1 MQIVTARNHRT
12 PARECY
18 LNTIIFC
25 RVFSGRGKPSVP
37 GEQLGKTAFG
47 SVSGTRHRVSTQQDI
62 HLYTAVAFACCDL
75 IMQ

>member
-47 SVSGTRHRVSTQQDI
+47 SVSGTRHRVST
-62 HLYTAVAFACCDL
+62 
-75 IMQ
+75 